1 MKQIGVF
8 FKKWWL
14 LLAIIVVIGA
24 LVLFNMVGYRVGPG
38 LSIVRVGTLVITDL
52 PENASIYVDEAY
64 NRRVTGGI
72 ARVSL
77 LPGSHTVIVSVDG
90 YYPWSELVEITSDA
104 ETTERPIIIPTK
116 TNAVELEGEA
126 VTAARTKIN
135 TTRLPS
141 AFAPLS
147 MEGGCAQISVSGNR
161 ILATPTTTPE
171 CVPPPYLCVDG
182 SCEATVVFAPLEPIH
197 TVLPYPG
204 RSDALIVGVK
214 QRLFVL
220 EIDPRYPGFF
230 AELVRGG
237 KDTIT
242 PRAATSTDHSLV
254 TIVGEKVY
262 GISL

>member
-1 MKQIGVF
+1 MKRVGVF

-14 LLAIIVVIGA
+14 LVAILAVIA
-24 LVLFNMVGYRVGPG
+24 AVFVFNLAGYRVGPG

-52 PENASIYVDEAY
+52 PEGASIYVDEAY
-64 NRRVTGGI
+64 NRRTSGGM
-72 ARVSL
+72 ARVTL

-90 YYPWSELVEITSDA
+90 YYPWSELVEITSDT
-104 ETTERPIIIPTK
+104 ESTERPIIIPTK
-116 TNAVELEGEA
+116 TNAVELEGDA
-126 VTAARTKIN
+126 VAAARTKIN

-141 AFAPLS
+141 ALAPLS
-147 MEGGCAQISVSGNR
+147 MEGGCALVSVSGNR

-171 CVPPPYLCVDG
+171 CAPPPYLCIDG
-182 SCEATVVFAPLEPIH
+182 SCEATVVFAPLEPLH

-204 RSDALIVGVK
+204 RTDALIVGVK

-220 EIDPRYPGFF
+220 ELDPRHPGFF

-237 KDTIT
+237 SAAIT
-242 PRAATSTDHSLV
+242 PRAATSSEHSLV
-254 TIVGEKVY
+254 TVVGEKFY